1 MTRHS
6 APGPRRSLLRDTSA
20 VSMIEFALSLPF
32 LFALCVAGLE
42 LSNMAMAYMRVSNIA
57 VKTADHVARVRT
69 AIDEADIN
77 EIFVGSKLMG
87 QKIDFANHGRII
99 VSSIEPLMNNASPP
113 QIANQYLRWQR
124 CTGADPANSSHGNEG
139 DGATGTAQAAGYGL
153 PGQPKIVAAQ
163 NTAVILA
170 EVVYQYQ
177 PLILPAWFGPITI
190 HTSQSM
196 PVRERN
202 DQAIRNGQNLTN
214 AQKSLCT
221 NPHTA

>member
-1 MTRHS
+1 MKQVKLRQ
-6 APGPRRSLLRDTSA
+6 PRSLLRDTSA
-20 VSMIEFALSLPF
+20 VAMMEFAISLPF
-32 LFALCVAGLE
+32 LFTLCVAGLE
-42 LSNMAMAYMRVSNIA
+42 LSNMAMAYMRISNIA

-87 QKIDFANHGRII
+87 QKIDFANNGRII

-113 QIANQYLRWQR
+113 QVVNQYLRWQR

-153 PGQPKIVAAQ
+153 PGQAKIVAAKS
-163 NTAVILA
+163 TAVILT

-177 PLILPAWFGPITI
+177 PLILPAWFGAITI
-190 HTSQSM
+190 RTSQSM

-202 DQAIRNGQNLTN
+202 DQVLRNGQNLTN
-214 AQKSLCT
+214 SQKSLCT